1 MPRARSRWK
10 STPGDRTRAL
20 TVIAGIITAVI
31 VLRLFSLQVLQYGF
45 YRALAEGQHSLYE
58 QLFPT
63 RGKIYM
69 TERGSDSLFPLATN
83 EPLTLVYANPSHI
96 TDDPETISRELS
108 PILDVDAGIIYERIT
123 KENDLYEP
131 LRHGVRQTTVDAV
144 RALEI
149 PGIEFSPEQVRMYPE
164 GRFGSH
170 LSGFLGFDGDVR
182 KGQYGIE
189 GAFDDKL
196 KGTQGYLKAEKD
208 AAGRWIAV
216 GGLSLAPAVN
226 GDDIVL
232 TIDRAI
238 EHEACKKLD
247 EAVQKHGADSGSV
260 IVMDPKTGAILAMC
274 GDPDFD
280 PNDYG
285 KVDDPKAY
293 SNPAIYFQYEPG
305 SVMKA
310 VTMAAAIDQGA
321 VSPATTYTDDGEVKI
336 GKYTIKNSDGKA
348 HGIQTMTQVLEESLN
363 TGAIFAMRQVGPKTF
378 ASYLEK
384 FGFGEKTG
392 IGLPGE
398 SAGDLST
405 LRPDKEIYAATA
417 SYGQGVT
424 VTPLQLTAAFGAIA
438 NRGTLMKPF
447 VVKEIRH
454 ADGTVTKTQPVEVRS
469 VVRPETATTVGAMLV
484 NVVKNGHGKRA
495 GVPGYYIAGKTGTAQ
510 VPRTDGPGYQDD
522 VTIGTF
528 AGFGPV
534 EDPAFVMAVRID
546 RPRDVQFAE
555 SSAAPLFG
563 NLAAFILHYLDVPP
577 TVAETAVP

>member
-10 STPGDRTRAL
+10 HAPGDRTRAL

-69 TERGSDSLFPLATN
+69 TERGSDALFPLATN
-83 EPLTLVYANPSHI
+83 EPLTLVYANPSHVAG
-96 TDDPETISRELS
+96 DPETISRELS
-108 PILDVDAGIIYERIT
+108 PILDVDAGMIYERIT
-123 KENDLYEP
+123 KVNDLYEP
-131 LRHGVRQTTVDAV
+131 LKHGVRKSTVDAV
-144 RALEI
+144 RALNI
-149 PGIEFSPEQVRMYPE
+149 AGIEFSNEQVRMYPE
-164 GRFGSH
+164 GRYGSH
-170 LSGFLGFDGDVR
+170 LSGFLGYDGDGR

-189 GAFDDKL
+189 GAYDDEL
-196 KGTQGYLKAEKD
+196 KGAQGHLKAEKD

-216 GGLSLAPAVN
+216 GGLSLVPAVN
-226 GDDIVL
+226 GDDVVL

-238 EHEACKKLD
+238 EHEACKRLD
-247 EAVQKHGADSGSV
+247 EAIQKHGADGGSV
-260 IVMDPKTGAILAMC
+260 IVMDPKTGAVLAMC

-280 PNDYG
+280 PNEYG
-285 KVDDPKAY
+285 TVEDPKTY
-293 SNPAIYFQYEPG
+293 SNPAIYHQYEPG

-310 VTMAAAIDQGA
+310 MTMASAIDQGA
-321 VSPATTYTDDGEVKI
+321 VSPATTYTDTGEVTI

-348 HGIQTMTQVLEESLN
+348 HGVQTMTQVLEESLN
-363 TGAIFAMRQVGPKTF
+363 TGAIFAMRQIGPKAF
-378 ASYLEK
+378 SAYLEK

-398 SAGDLST
+398 SPGDLST
-405 LRPDKEIYAATA
+405 LRPGKEIFAATA
-417 SYGQGVT
+417 SYGQGIT
-424 VTPLQLTAAFGAIA
+424 VTPMQLAAAFGVLA
-438 NRGTLMKPF
+438 NRGVLIQPY

-454 ADGTVTKTQPVEVRS
+454 ADGTVTKTQPVEVRR
-469 VVRPETATTVGAMLV
+469 VVSAETATTVGAMLV

-510 VPRTDGPGYQDD
+510 VPRTDGPGYQDG

-534 EDPAFVMAVRID
+534 EDPAFVMVVRID

-563 NLAAFILHYLDVPP
+563 DLASFILHYLDVPP
-577 TVAETAVP
+577 TAETAEP